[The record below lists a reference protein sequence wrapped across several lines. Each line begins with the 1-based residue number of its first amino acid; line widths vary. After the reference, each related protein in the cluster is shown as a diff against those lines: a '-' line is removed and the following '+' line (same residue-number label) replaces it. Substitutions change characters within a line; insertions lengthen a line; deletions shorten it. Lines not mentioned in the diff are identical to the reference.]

1 MRLCFTPPVSPNV
14 LSKSGG
20 VRVSH
25 PTTRSLNPGAYC
37 SIVSNTAGGGRK
49 GGEKGRGRREEGESG
64 RGREEEKEG
73 GQEEEGRRRG
83 KGVRRKKE
91 EQRKEEQK
99 KGKMFRRICDNL
111 MSNRTHL
118 ANRVPPHQHQCTVSS
133 SPLSILLLPDDREYT
148 V

>member
-37 SIVSNTAGGGRK
+37 SIVSNTAGGGGGGGGVERK
-49 GGEKGRGRREEGESG
+49 GGGEGKRERVGEEEKRRKDRKKREEGG
-64 RGREEEKEG
+64 EKEL
-73 GQEEEGRRRG
+73 ERKRR
-83 KGVRRKKE
+83 
-91 EQRKEEQK
+91 QRKEERR

-111 MSNRTHL
+111 TSNRTHL

-133 SPLSILLLPDDREYT
+133 SPLSILLPPDDREYT
-148 V
+148 A